1 MNVYAFAMYV
11 AETCQLNVHG
21 RVCFFPLPEG
31 GGLMSETTDGLGSSY
46 WQHDEILAV
55 AKNSPD
61 PEQTLAFQEA
71 KISLDDPSGIV
82 LPFQA

>member
-1 MNVYAFAMYV
+1 
-11 AETCQLNVHG
+11 
-21 RVCFFPLPEG
+21 
-31 GGLMSETTDGLGSSY
+31 MSETTDGLGSSY

-82 LPFQA
+82 LPSQA